1 MICFIG
7 GHHIPASI
15 PGSSLSVSP
24 WNKVKRIHQKDSSD
38 LGKAQLYC
46 FGKLLFLSSE
56 PIPKVNALD
65 DSQQL
70 TVQDLQGFSIPILSF
85 LSSEL
90 QLLLCSP
97 AKPKRMLR
105 HAVKLKL
112 QYLPMYNASPFII
125 RTPTLDRTFKKKKG
139 SRKQRG
145 RVVILSGSKLLFFS
159 MVLSLTFQ
167 LEANDCVWKN
177 FVYYSVYMLMRDA
190 SLKQRILCLQSQFS
204 ELFQWGK
211 SAHYTQVNTL
221 GGTTIREKN

>member
-1 MICFIG
+1 ML
-7 GHHIPASI
+7 HWWASY
-15 PGSSLSVSP
+15 SSLIPRFLSLCQSLEQG
-24 WNKVKRIHQKDSSD
+24 QKNSSD

-105 HAVKLKL
+105 NAVKLKL

-125 RTPTLDRTFKKKKG
+125 RTPTLDRTFKKKK
-139 SRKQRG
+139 
-145 RVVILSGSKLLFFS
+145 
-159 MVLSLTFQ
+159 
-167 LEANDCVWKN
+167 EAEN
-177 FVYYSVYMLMRDA
+177 
-190 SLKQRILCLQSQFS
+190 
-204 ELFQWGK
+204 
-211 SAHYTQVNTL
+211 
-221 GGTTIREKN
+221 REEG